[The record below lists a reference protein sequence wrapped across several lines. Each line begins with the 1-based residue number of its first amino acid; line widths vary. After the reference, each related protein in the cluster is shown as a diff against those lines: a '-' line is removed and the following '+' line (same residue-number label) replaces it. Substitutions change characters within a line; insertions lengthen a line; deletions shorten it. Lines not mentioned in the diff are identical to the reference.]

1 MQGLGLP
8 ESAVCLAAI
17 TFAFAVRGATGFGAS
32 TVAIPLMAFVLPISL
47 TVPLISCLIVVS
59 AAPQALRDHERIA
72 WREILKTLPF
82 SLVGVVLGLLVFS
95 HSGDEFLL
103 RSLGAVIAVYGLI
116 GLAGKGRVFQVAPR
130 WRTGAAALAGLS
142 GGALGAVYG
151 AGSAPIY
158 GIYLNSINL
167 EQSVFRATVSA
178 IMLVPIGARVLGYGG
193 LGYYSAEVFAA
204 LAVSLP
210 FMFVGSRLGD
220 RWLRGLDKA
229 QFGKLVSAV
238 LLLSGLGLML
248 K

>member
-1 MQGLGLP
+1 MGGLGLV
-8 ESAVCLAAI
+8 ELAVCIAAI
-17 TFAFAVRGATGFGAS
+17 TVAFAVRGATGFGAS
-32 TVAIPLMAFVLPISL
+32 TVAIPLMAFFLPISIA
-47 TVPLISCLIVVS
+47 VPLVSCLIVVQ
-59 AAPQALRDHERIA
+59 AVPQVFRDPQLIA

-95 HSGDEFLL
+95 QSGDEFLL
-103 RSLGAVIAVYGLI
+103 HSLGAVITAYGLV
-116 GLAGKGRVFQVAPR
+116 GLLGNGQPVVIAPR
-130 WRTGAAALAGLS
+130 WRNGAAALAGL
-142 GGALGAVYG
+142 GGGTLGAIYG

-193 LGYYSAEVFAA
+193 LGYYSPEVLAA

-220 RWLRGLDKA
+220 RWLRGLDTR
-229 QFGKLVSAV
+229 QFGKLVSCV
-238 LLLSGLGLML
+238 LLLSGVGLML